1 MNEPDNLE
9 IMIGFNPDFQEQT
22 IQAGELRLMK
32 SFLPEI
38 LKEIAI
44 QTEINKE

>member
-1 MNEPDNLE
+1 VNEPDNLE
-9 IMIGFNPDFQEQT
+9 FVISFNPDFQEQT
-22 IQAGELRLMK
+22 IQAGELRLIK

-44 QTEINKE
+44 QSETNKE

>member
-1 MNEPDNLE
+1 MNEADNLE
-9 IMIGFNPDFQEQT
+9 IVISFNPDLQEQT
-22 IQAGELRLMK
+22 IQAGELRLIK

-44 QTEINKE
+44 QTETNKE

>member
-9 IMIGFNPDFQEQT
+9 FVIDFNPDFQDPT
-22 IQAGELRLMK
+22 IQAGELRLIK

-44 QTEINKE
+44 QSKTNKE

>member
-9 IMIGFNPDFQEQT
+9 IVISFNPDFQEQAT
-22 IQAGELRLMK
+22 QIGELRLIK

-44 QTEINKE
+44 QTESNKE

>member
-1 MNEPDNLE
+1 MNEPDHLE
-9 IMIGFNPDFQEQT
+9 IVIGFNADSQEQT
-22 IQAGELRLMK
+22 IQAGELRLIK

-44 QTEINKE
+44 QSETNKE

>member
-1 MNEPDNLE
+1 VNEPDNLE
-9 IMIGFNPDFQEQT
+9 IVIDFNPNLQAQT
-22 IQAGELRLMK
+22 IQAGELRLIK

-44 QTEINKE
+44 QTETNKE

>member
-9 IMIGFNPDFQEQT
+9 FVISFNPDFQEKT
-22 IQAGELRLMK
+22 IQAGELRLIK

-38 LKEIAI
+38 LKEIAM
-44 QTEINKE
+44 QSETNKE

>member
-9 IMIGFNPDFQEQT
+9 FVIDFNPDFQEQT
-22 IQAGELRLMK
+22 IQTGELRLIK

-44 QTEINKE
+44 QTEIYKE

>member
-1 MNEPDNLE
+1 VNEPDNLE
-9 IMIGFNPDFQEQT
+9 IVISFNPELQEQT
-22 IQAGELRLMK
+22 IQTGELRLIK

-44 QTEINKE
+44 QPDINKE

>member
-9 IMIGFNPDFQEQT
+9 IVIVVNPDFQEPT
-22 IQAGELRLMK
+22 IQTGELRLIK

-38 LKEIAI
+38 LKEVTI
-44 QTEINKE
+44 QTET

>member
-1 MNEPDNLE
+1 MNEPENLE
-9 IMIGFNPDFQEQT
+9 IVIDFNSDLQEQT
-22 IQAGELRLMK
+22 IQAGELRLIK

-44 QTEINKE
+44 QSETNKE

>member
-9 IMIGFNPDFQEQT
+9 IVISVTPEFEEQSSL
-22 IQAGELRLMK
+22 IGELRLIR

-44 QTEINKE
+44 QPENNKE

>member
-9 IMIGFNPDFQEQT
+9 IVIAVNPDFHEQS
-22 IQAGELRLMK
+22 IFNGELRLIQ

-38 LKEIAI
+38 LKEISI
-44 QTEINKE
+44 QTETNKE

>member
-1 MNEPDNLE
+1 MNEPNNLE
-9 IMIGFNPDFQEQT
+9 IVIDFNPDLQEPT
-22 IQAGELRLMK
+22 IQAGELRLIK

-44 QTEINKE
+44 QTETNKE

>member
-1 MNEPDNLE
+1 MNELDNLE
-9 IMIGFNPDFQEQT
+9 IMIAVNPDFQQQSA
-22 IQAGELRLMK
+22 IPGELRLIK